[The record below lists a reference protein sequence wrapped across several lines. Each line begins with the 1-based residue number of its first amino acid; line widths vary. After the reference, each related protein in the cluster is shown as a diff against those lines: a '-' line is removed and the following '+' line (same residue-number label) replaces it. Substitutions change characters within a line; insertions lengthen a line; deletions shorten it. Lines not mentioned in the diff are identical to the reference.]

1 MNKINQMKQKAQLLP
16 FLMMLS
22 LSCGSKTSNVSST
35 SDQDSRKVPQQ
46 ITIEILQDGV
56 RSIIEESSEIKT
68 IAKGLNWAE
77 GPLWL
82 KEQKVLIFSDVPEN
96 RIYSWSETA
105 GQNIWLEP
113 SGYTGPKEVKREGSN
128 GLLLN
133 ENGQLVLCQ
142 HGDRR
147 MAILDSPLSAPEPKF
162 TTIADRWTQKRFNS
176 PNDAAYNKSIL
187 YFTDPPY
194 GLPKQDD
201 DPEKELDFSGVYK
214 VDRNG
219 FVTMVIDSLSRPN
232 GIAFSPKQ
240 ENMYVANSDPQKAIW
255 MKYKMDTEKM
265 EGKVLY
271 DATDLV
277 GKVNGLPDGLK
288 VHPGGYVFATGPGG
302 VWIFSP
308 DDKVSARIHIPQA
321 TANCAF
327 DDSYSNLYIAADST
341 VIKVSL
347 KQSVAQK

>member
-1 MNKINQMKQKAQLLP
+1 MKRKTYLLLLILTLSIGCGKKSPTDNTISNQETVK
-16 FLMMLS
+16 
-22 LSCGSKTSNVSST
+22 
-35 SDQDSRKVPQQ
+35 PQEQ
-46 ITIEILQDGV
+46 ITIEILQDEA
-56 RSIIEESSEIKT
+56 RNIIDEKAEIRT

-82 KEQKVLIFSDVPEN
+82 KEQKILIFSDVPEN

-133 ENGQLVLCQ
+133 EKGQLVLCQ

-147 MAILDSPLSAPEPKF
+147 MAILDSPLSDPQPKF
-162 TTIADRWTQKRFNS
+162 ISIADRWNQKRFNS
-176 PNDAAYNKSIL
+176 PNDAVYYKGML
-187 YFTDPPY
+187 FFTDPPY

-201 DPEKELDFSGVYK
+201 DPEREIDFCGVFK
-214 VDRNG
+214 IDQHGV
-219 FVTMVIDSLSRPN
+219 VSMVIDSLSKPN
-232 GIAFSPKQ
+232 GIAFSPDQK
-240 ENMYVANSDPQKAIW
+240 NMYVANSDPQKAIW
-255 MKYKMDTEKM
+255 MKYEIDKERMK
-265 EGKVLY
+265 GKVLY

-288 VHPGGYVFATGPGG
+288 VHPNGYLFATGPGG
-302 VWIFSP
+302 IWIFSP
-308 DDKVSARIHIPQA
+308 DDKLCARIHIPQA

-341 VIKVSL
+341 VLKVSL